1 MSAEL
6 RQLTESH
13 IVELADEIWRGRCI
27 AFVGAG
33 FSAAAELPGWVEL
46 LQAALRLVPG
56 GHPNRHA
63 IESTLLGAAPSSRE
77 LEAAGQLIQDA
88 IGVLAFRQAVSEA
101 LDVEEGGLPAVY
113 IKRRRLLREVPFR
126 AVLTTNFDPLL
137 PGRLPS
143 AEGYRELLRDDA
155 GGPWDSRYWP
165 GGEGS
170 QVMQLHGAVGTE
182 RLVFARRDYRELLFG
197 NPGYLTFLRAL
208 FATKTV
214 LFMGFSFRDAYV
226 DLLRAELMALIERPG
241 VRGGSEPPV
250 LSYAMMTD
258 LSEAEAMYY
267 REHEGMRIL
276 WFEKRRDFAG
286 MDALL
291 ERLALGTN
299 PLRRLQARL
308 RRARVLW
315 FDPKPRN
322 NISAIQH
329 MGGERGDCFHL
340 VTSGEMAR
348 EQLRRGPWDLVLS
361 HWGHQP
367 RGLSSAQQLLD
378 WMHSRRIRC
387 PLVVSSNS
395 DFVEENRRLAL
406 AWGAA
411 DFCTSWVE
419 LFKAVDHILP
429 LTSVRPASV

>member
-1 MSAEL
+1 
-6 RQLTESH
+6 
-13 IVELADEIWRGRCI
+13 
-27 AFVGAG
+27 
-33 FSAAAELPGWVEL
+33 
-46 LQAALRLVPG
+46 
-56 GHPNRHA
+56 
-63 IESTLLGAAPSSRE
+63 
-77 LEAAGQLIQDA
+77 
-88 IGVLAFRQAVSEA
+88 
-101 LDVEEGGLPAVY
+101 
-113 IKRRRLLREVPFR
+113 
-126 AVLTTNFDPLL
+126 
-137 PGRLPS
+137 
-143 AEGYRELLRDDA
+143 
-155 GGPWDSRYWP
+155 
-165 GGEGS
+165 
-170 QVMQLHGAVGTE
+170 
-182 RLVFARRDYRELLFG
+182 
-197 NPGYLTFLRAL
+197 
-208 FATKTV
+208 
-214 LFMGFSFRDAYV
+214 MGFSFRDAYV

-378 WMHSRRIRC
+378 WMHSHRIRC

>member
-1 MSAEL
+1 MSTIL
-6 RQLTESH
+6 QQLTEAH
-13 IVELADEIWRGRCI
+13 IDELADEIWRGRGI

-33 FSAAAELPGWVEL
+33 FSAAARLPGWVEL
-46 LQAALRLVPG
+46 LQSALRLVPDD
-56 GHPNRHA
+56 HPNRHA
-63 IESTLLGAAPSSRE
+63 IESTLRGALPSSRE

-88 IGVLAFRQAVSEA
+88 IGVDSFRQAVSAA
-101 LDVEEGGLPAVY
+101 LDVADEGLPAVY
-113 IKRRRLLREVPFR
+113 IKRRQLLREVPFR

-143 AEGYRELLRDDA
+143 AESYRELLRDDSD
-155 GGPWDSRYWP
+155 GPWDPRYWP

-241 VRGGSEPPV
+241 SRGGSKPPV

-258 LSEAEAMYY
+258 LSEAEATYY
-267 REHEGMRIL
+267 REHEGMRVL
-276 WFEKRRDFAG
+276 WFEKDQDYSG

-291 ERLALGTN
+291 ERLAQRTN

-315 FDPKPRN
+315 FDPRPRN
-322 NISAIQH
+322 NILAIQH
-329 MGGERGDCFHL
+329 MGGDRGDCFHL
-340 VTSGEMAR
+340 VTSPQTAR
-348 EQLRRGPWDLVLS
+348 EQLRRGQWDLVLS
-361 HWGHQP
+361 HWGYQP
-367 RGLSSAQQLLD
+367 LGPSSAQQLLD
-378 WMHSRRIRC
+378 WMHRERIRC

-395 DFVEENRRLAL
+395 EYAWDNRRLAL

-429 LTSVRPASV
+429 ASS